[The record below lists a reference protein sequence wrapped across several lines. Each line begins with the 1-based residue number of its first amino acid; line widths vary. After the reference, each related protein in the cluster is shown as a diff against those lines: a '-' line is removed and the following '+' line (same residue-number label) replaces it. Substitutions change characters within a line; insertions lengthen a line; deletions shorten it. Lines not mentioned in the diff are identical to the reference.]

1 MKFSPHPTNFFFIFV
16 KEVVEKGAL
25 IEESM
30 GIDNQILSRLMN
42 VRMSERAEES
52 AENRIR
58 HCSSLKYCS
67 ETYMRVRIVI
77 SVTSVDVHCW
87 KRLIAQIEWA
97 QGVVFPLD
105 GLVKVHH

>member
-30 GIDNQILSRLMN
+30 GIGNQILNRLRS
-42 VRMSERAEES
+42 VRMSEREEES

-58 HCSSLKYCS
+58 HCSSLKDCS